1 MQHQHDS
8 QGTHDSHEPQGAI
21 PLSAGQP
28 PLSMDWASPMPDP
41 APEPDPLG
49 AAPPLADSTD
59 SPESPGLSGVPGL
72 SGRAP
77 GSPFR
82 AQALSP
88 RRGKR
93 LVSPEE
99 AASATRSLTPEQRLL
114 ILDAWQRSAL
124 PAADFAP
131 IAGVSRQAL
140 YAWKRRFAEH
150 GPAGLVDGASVRGPL
165 GSRLPV
171 ATRRAIVMLK
181 KANPDW
187 GCQRISDVLYRG
199 PGLAAG
205 EGAVAR
211 VLKEE
216 GYAATESPTRPHP
229 DHVRTFERAAANQLW
244 QTDLFTFMLKRQ
256 NRRVYLVAFM
266 DDHSRYVVGY
276 GLHASQNAALVLE
289 VFRAAVASCGA
300 PQEVLTDNGA
310 QYVTWRGTSRF
321 AQELANRGV
330 HHIVASP
337 HRPQTLGKVERFW
350 GTIWRECVEP
360 AVFLDLEDARRRIGL
375 FIDHYNFQR
384 PHQGI
389 ARSGGA
395 GGGVQGLAPADRYF
409 GAAPQTLASMRARV
423 SANALAL
430 ARGGIPR
437 EPFYITGQVG
447 GRPFSVHAE
456 GERIVMIAQDGVR
469 REVDLTRPDVPSEV
483 REAAARAEVTGASAG
498 MPQPLCAA
506 GIVTR
511 ELDDEAELPPGASA
525 LDDGMRRLAADGGEG
540 GDA

>member
-1 MQHQHDS
+1 
-8 QGTHDSHEPQGAI
+8 
-21 PLSAGQP
+21 
-28 PLSMDWASPMPDP
+28 
-41 APEPDPLG
+41 
-49 AAPPLADSTD
+49 
-59 SPESPGLSGVPGL
+59 
-72 SGRAP
+72 
-77 GSPFR
+77 
-82 AQALSP
+82 
-88 RRGKR
+88 
-93 LVSPEE
+93 
-99 AASATRSLTPEQRLL
+99 
-114 ILDAWQRSAL
+114 
-124 PAADFAP
+124 
-131 IAGVSRQAL
+131 
-140 YAWKRRFAEH
+140 
-150 GPAGLVDGASVRGPL
+150 
-165 GSRLPV
+165 
-171 ATRRAIVMLK
+171 MLK

-216 GYAATESPTRPHP
+216 GYALAESPTRPHR
-229 DHVRTFERAAANQLW
+229 DHVRSFERASANQLW

-266 DDHSRYVVGY
+266 DDYSRYVVGY

-289 VFRAAVASCGA
+289 VFRAAVASCGV

-321 AQELANRGV
+321 AQELCNRGV
-330 HHIVASP
+330 RHIVASP

-360 AVFLDLEDARRRIGL
+360 AIFLDLEDARRRIGL

-389 ARSGGA
+389 ARSGG
-395 GGGVQGLAPADRYF
+395 VQGLAPADRFF

-423 SANALAL
+423 AANSLEL

-456 GERIVMIAQDGVR
+456 GERIVMIAEDGVR

-483 REAAARAEVTGASAG
+483 REAVARAGAGVPGAVPGAG
-498 MPQPLCAA
+498 VPGAGAVPGAMPEPLCAA

-511 ELDDEAELPPGASA
+511 ELDDEPELAPGTSG
-525 LDDGMRRLAADGGEG
+525 LDEGLRLMSQMGGEG
-540 GDA
+540 GEA